1 MHKIS
6 IYHNTLPQKFLFT
19 IKHYFN
25 YSLHTKKKKLS
36 IKNKKLNYSSYKQN

>member
-25 YSLHTKKKKLS
+25 YSLHTKKKK
-36 IKNKKLNYSSYKQN
+36 IQYKKQKT